1 LRGVRGCATNP
12 ATGGFQVMA
21 RRPRV
26 AIVGGG
32 IGGLA
37 AGLALRRRGIE
48 VTIHEKSAR
57 ISEIGAG
64 ITMSPNALKAL
75 RALGLEDAAVAIGYQ
90 ADDSV
95 IRSWRSGRVIMR
107 QKRSGSVVERFGASF
122 LTIHRADLL
131 DIIAAAVPERCIRL
145 GAECV
150 AVAAEDGVARAR
162 FADGGE
168 IEADIVVGADGI
180 HSVVRESLFG
190 PDAPHFTGCV
200 CWRGLVPI
208 DALPAGSR
216 ATEMTSWWGP
226 HGHVVH
232 YRVRRGELVNFVAH
246 IDSDAWTEES
256 WTHEC
261 DRAELITTYA
271 RWNESLLRLFESSE
285 RYYKWALYDRDPLEA
300 WGKGRATLLG
310 DAAHPML
317 PYLGQGACM
326 AIEDGCIL
334 ADLVARTPEDPAGAH
349 AAHAAGPAR
358 LAPPRQGEPSRL
370 ARRAIEARPQVRLAP
385 LVRVGQDPV
394 PGGMALRLRR
404 GDGGSRVDGPH
415 PSRRSLRSLLRMRIP
430 FCSSP

>member
-1 LRGVRGCATNP
+1 
-12 ATGGFQVMA
+12 
-21 RRPRV
+21 V

-37 AGLALRRRGIE
+37 AALALHRRGVE
-48 VTIHEKSAR
+48 VAVYEKSAR

-75 RALGLEDAAVAIGYQ
+75 RALELERQAVSIGYQ

-95 IRSWRSGRVIMR
+95 IRSWRSGRVITR
-107 QKRSGSVVERFGASF
+107 QKRSGNVVERFGASF

-131 DIIAAAVPERCIRL
+131 EIIAGAVPERLIHL

-150 AVAAEDGVARAR
+150 GVAADNAVAR
-162 FADGGE
+162 FADGRE
-168 IEADIVVGADGI
+168 VEADVVIGADGI
-180 HSVVRESLFG
+180 HSTVRESLFG

-208 DALPAGSR
+208 DALPPGSR

-232 YRVRRGELVNFVAH
+232 YRVRRGELINFVAH

-256 WTHEC
+256 WTREC
-261 DRAELITTYA
+261 DRAELMTTYA

-285 RYYKWALYDRDPLEA
+285 RYYKWALYDRDPLAA
-300 WGKGRATLLG
+300 WGKGPVSLLG

-326 AIEDGCIL
+326 AIEDGCVL
-334 ADLVARTPEDPAGAH
+334 ADLVARTPDDPVRALRDYERLRAPRTRQAQLGSRHRAKENH
-349 AAHAAGPAR
+349 LASPLAR
-358 LAPPRQGEPSRL
+358 LMRDAKFAWRRQFGTDKTPFQAAWLYDYDVATVVS
-370 ARRAIEARPQVRLAP
+370 
-385 LVRVGQDPV
+385 
-394 PGGMALRLRR
+394 
-404 GDGGSRVDGPH
+404 GS
-415 PSRRSLRSLLRMRIP
+415 SQRS
-430 FCSSP
+430 